1 MKYVY
6 PAVFEPAAEGGFIV
20 TVPDIPH
27 CYTSGK
33 DMAQAI
39 EMAQDAIAMLL
50 VDYENEGRDIPSPSD
65 LDALNTMFPKSFIL
79 ADTDAWRK
87 EFDSRAVK
95 KTLTIP
101 SWLNAKAERAGVNFS
116 QLLRDALMSVV

>member
-6 PAVFEPAAEGGFIV
+6 PAIFEPAEEGGFIV

-33 DMAQAI
+33 DMAQAL
-39 EMAQDAIAMLL
+39 EMAQDATAMLL
-50 VDYENEGRDIPSPSD
+50 VDYEDENKTIPQPS
-65 LDALNTMFPKSFIL
+65 TIESIQTEYVKSYIL
-79 ADTDAWRK
+79 ADTDAWRR

-101 SWLNAKAERAGVNFS
+101 SWLNTKAERAGVNFS

>member
-1 MKYVY
+1 
-6 PAVFEPAAEGGFIV
+6 
-20 TVPDIPH
+20 
-27 CYTSGK
+27 
-33 DMAQAI
+33 
-39 EMAQDAIAMLL
+39 MAQDALAMLL
-50 VDYENEGRDIPSPSD
+50 VDYENEGKEIPVPSG
-65 LDALNTMFPKSFIL
+65 LDEFQTDFAKSFIL

-116 QLLRDALMSVV
+116 QLLRDALMTVV

>member
-6 PAVFEPAAEGGFIV
+6 PAVFEPAEEGGYIV
-20 TVPDIPH
+20 TVPDVPH

-39 EMAQDAIAMLL
+39 EMAQDVAAMLL
-50 VDYENEGRDIPSPSD
+50 VDFEDEGSQIPEPSNLDD
-65 LDALNTMFPKSFIL
+65 LQTTSIKSL
-79 ADTDAWRK
+79 VLVDTDSWRK

-101 SWLNAKAERAGVNFS
+101 SWLNTKAERAGVNFS

>member
-6 PAVFEPAAEGGFIV
+6 PAIFEPAEEGGFIV

-33 DMAQAI
+33 DMAEAI
-39 EMAQDAIAMLL
+39 EMAQDAVAMLL
-50 VDYENEGRDIPSPSD
+50 VDYENEGKEIPIPSK
-65 LDALNTMFPKSFIL
+65 LDALGSAFPKSFIL